1 MDDKPAALP
10 RTVGFWGTALFP
22 VNGMIGAGIFALPA
36 GIYAA
41 VGNFAPWMMLI
52 GGICFLPLALCYG
65 WMAAR
70 FDNSGGSMLYGA
82 AAFGRFVGFQAGW
95 ARYASAIVTAAA
107 NTHVIITYLGALF
120 PALQDPAITPWA
132 AAFVIAVMTAINV
145 YSMRASIGT
154 LGTLTVIKLLPL
166 AGLVIAGAIVGSSR
180 GEVVLPQFSQIEAVI
195 LTTYYAFI
203 GFEGVVEAA
212 GEMKNPRRDVPRAIV
227 TMVSGVTLFY
237 VLIIWAYIALGADGA
252 DSENA
257 LATVAGD
264 AVGTA
269 GTIAIV
275 IAASVSSAAN
285 NFASGVALPRLS
297 FGMAEQGVL
306 PRWFGRVHPR
316 FGTPSNAILFYGAAA
331 IGFGLWEGF
340 AALAV
345 AGTLVRL
352 ITYMITTL
360 ALPVLEKRDGRVVPL
375 HMVCVVIAVAGT
387 LFVGSFAPLQAWVVL
402 AGIVTVGTLFY
413 FIAARE
419 RPLAEPA

>member
-1 MDDKPAALP
+1 
-10 RTVGFWGTALFP
+10 
-22 VNGMIGAGIFALPA
+22 
-36 GIYAA
+36 
-41 VGNFAPWMMLI
+41 
-52 GGICFLPLALCYG
+52 
-65 WMAAR
+65 
-70 FDNSGGSMLYGA
+70 
-82 AAFGRFVGFQAGW
+82 
-95 ARYASAIVTAAA
+95 
-107 NTHVIITYLGALF
+107 
-120 PALQDPAITPWA
+120 
-132 AAFVIAVMTAINV
+132 
-145 YSMRASIGT
+145 
-154 LGTLTVIKLLPL
+154 
-166 AGLVIAGAIVGSSR
+166 
-180 GEVVLPQFSQIEAVI
+180 
-195 LTTYYAFI
+195 
-203 GFEGVVEAA
+203 
-212 GEMKNPRRDVPRAIV
+212 MKNPRRDVPRAIV

-257 LATVAGD
+257 LATVAGN
-264 AVGTA
+264 VMGTA
-269 GTIAIV
+269 GTVAIV

-306 PRWFGRVHPR
+306 PRWFARVHPR

-375 HMVCVVIAVAGT
+375 HMACVVIAVAGT
-387 LFVGSFAPLQAWVVL
+387 LFVGSFAPRQAWVVL
-402 AGIVTVGTLFY
+402 TGIVTVGTLFY